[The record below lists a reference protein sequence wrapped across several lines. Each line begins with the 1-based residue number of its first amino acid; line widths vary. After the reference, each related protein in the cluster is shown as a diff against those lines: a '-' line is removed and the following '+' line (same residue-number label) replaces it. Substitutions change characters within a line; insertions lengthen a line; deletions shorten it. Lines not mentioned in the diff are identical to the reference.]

1 MTDPKFTL
9 DQALG
14 EGWQLFKSCGWRF
27 LGLLSIGGLLIILP
41 LMATI
46 GVDFALPQGLSK
58 HIFGA
63 LLGFAAGIIAGLM
76 ELGWT
81 YAQLKFAAGERPT
94 SDDLWARSGK
104 FWAFLGYSFIVGA
117 LAGCG
122 VIALMLPTGL
132 VFGIYS
138 VTQSFPVLILG
149 FLVFGLGL
157 LVVFT
162 GLIYLNV
169 VFMFATFFLVDQQC
183 GPIQALKASFAI
195 TRGSRWELF
204 FLLLVMKF
212 IESILSIIIVIGQVG
227 GMMFTRLVKTCVYKS
242 LLAATPDEELPMP
255 IKR

>member
-27 LGLLSIGGLLIILP
+27 LGLLSIGGLLTILP
-41 LMATI
+41 GMAMF
-46 GVDFALPQGLSK
+46 GVNFALPEGPSK
-58 HIFGA
+58 NIFGV
-63 LLGFAAGIIAGLM
+63 LLGSATGIIAGLM

-94 SDDLWARSGK
+94 SDDLWARAGK
-104 FWAFLGYSFIVGA
+104 FWALLGYSVIVGS
-117 LAGCG
+117 LAGGG
-122 VIALMLPTGL
+122 VIVLMLPTGV

-183 GPIQALKASFAI
+183 GPIQALKGSFAI

-212 IESILSIIIVIGQVG
+212 IESVLSIIVVIGHVG
-227 GMMFTRLVKTCVYKS
+227 GFMFTRLVTTCVYRS
-242 LLAATPDEELPMP
+242 LLAATPDEELPVP